1 MCPSVV
7 HLSFHFFRYHME
19 LNLKKPIV
27 FFDLETTGLNIAKDR
42 IIEISAIKIMPNGD
56 QEVKTRRLKPVDE
69 MGNQIPLPKE
79 VSDLTHIQDAD
90 LADKPTFK
98 QIARSLADWL
108 RGCDLGGY
116 NSNRFDVPLLAEEFL
131 RADVDIDLRKSKFV
145 DAQVIFNK
153 KDQRTLTAAYRFY
166 CDKDLE
172 GAHGAEADIT
182 ATYEVLKA
190 QLDRYPD
197 LQNDIDFLSEYSA
210 HNNNVDFAGRF
221 IYNEK
226 GEEII
231 NFGKHKG
238 KKVAE
243 VLLIEPSY
251 YNWIMQGDFT
261 LDTKRVLTNLKLK
274 YGIR

>member
-1 MCPSVV
+1 
-7 HLSFHFFRYHME
+7 ME

-56 QEVKTRRLKPVDE
+56 QEIKTRRLKPVDDY
-69 MGNQIPLPKE
+69 GNQIPLPKE
-79 VSDLTHIQDAD
+79 VSDLTHITDED
-90 LADKPTFK
+90 LADQPTFK
-98 QIARSLADWL
+98 QIAKSLAEWMK
-108 RGCDLGGY
+108 GCDLGGY

-131 RADVDIDLRKSKFV
+131 RADADIDLRKSKFV

-153 KDQRTLTAAYRFY
+153 KEQRTLTAAYRFY
-166 CDKDLE
+166 CDKELE
-172 GAHGAEADIT
+172 GAHGAQADIL

-197 LQNDIDFLSEYSA
+197 LQNDIEFLSEYSA
-210 HNNNVDFAGRF
+210 HNSNVDFAGRF

-226 GEEII
+226 NEEII
-231 NFGKHKG
+231 NFGKYKG
-238 KKVAE
+238 RKLAE
-243 VLLIEPSY
+243 VLLTDQGY
-251 YNWIMQGDFT
+251 YGWMMQSDFT
-261 LDTKRVLTNLKLK
+261 LDTKRVLTNVKLK

>member
-1 MCPSVV
+1 
-7 HLSFHFFRYHME
+7 ME

-56 QEVKTRRLKPVDE
+56 QEIKTRRLKPVDDN
-69 MGNQIPLPKE
+69 GNQIPLPKE
-79 VSDLTHIQDAD
+79 VSELTHITDED
-90 LADKPTFK
+90 LADQPTFK
-98 QIARSLADWL
+98 QIAKSLAEWMK
-108 RGCDLGGY
+108 GCDLGGY

-131 RADVDIDLRKSKFV
+131 RADADIDLRKSKFV

-153 KDQRTLTAAYRFY
+153 KEQRTLTAAYRFY
-166 CDKDLE
+166 CDKELE
-172 GAHGAEADIT
+172 GAHGAQADIL

-197 LQNDIDFLSEYSA
+197 LQNDIEFLSEYSA

-226 GEEII
+226 NEEVI
-231 NFGKHKG
+231 NFGKYKG
-238 KKVAE
+238 RKLAE
-243 VLLIEPSY
+243 VLLTDQGY
-251 YNWIMQGDFT
+251 YGWMMQSDFT
-261 LDTKRVLTNLKLK
+261 LDTKRVLTNVKLK

>member
-1 MCPSVV
+1 
-7 HLSFHFFRYHME
+7 ME
-19 LNLKKPIV
+19 LNLKKPII

-56 QEVKTRRLKPVDE
+56 QEVKTRRLKPVDAE
-69 MGNQIPLPKE
+69 GNQMHLPKE
-79 VSDLTHIQDAD
+79 VSDLTHITDED

-98 QIARSLADWL
+98 EIGKSLANWIK
-108 RGCDLGGY
+108 GCDLGGY
-116 NSNRFDVPLLAEEFL
+116 NSNRFDIPLLAEEFL
-131 RADVDIDLRKSKFV
+131 RSDIDIDLRKCKFV

-153 KDQRTLTAAYRFY
+153 KEQRTLTAAYRFY
-166 CDKDLE
+166 CDKELE

-197 LQNDIDFLSEYSA
+197 LKNDIDFLSEYSA

-221 IYNEK
+221 IYNDK
-226 GEEII
+226 NEEII
-231 NFGKHKG
+231 NFGKYKG
-238 KKVAE
+238 RAVAE
-243 VLLIEPSY
+243 VLLTDPGY
-251 YNWIMQGDFT
+251 YGWIMQNDFT
-261 LDTKRVLTNLKLK
+261 LDTKKVLTKLKLK

>member
-153 KDQRTLTAAYRFY
+153 KEQRTLTAAYRFY